1 MVEYFFLILVGML
14 IGKFISSLDHKSK
27 LVGTLQI
34 IESDELE
41 QPYIFLELND
51 EVETL
56 LDKKYVHMDIKF
68 KSQTSQK

>member
-1 MVEYFFLILVGML
+1 MIKYFVLLL
-14 IGKFISSLDHKSK
+14 IGILIGRLITLVQMNSKS
-27 LVGTLQI
+27 VGTLQV

-56 LDKKYVHMDIKF
+56 CDKKYVHMDVKW
-68 KSQTSQK
+68 KSQSQK

>member
-1 MVEYFFLILVGML
+1 MIKYLVLLL
-14 IGKFISSLDHKSK
+14 IGILIGRLITLLQMNSKSA
-27 LVGTLQI
+27 GTLQV

-56 LDKKYVHMDIKF
+56 CDKKYVHMDIKW
-68 KSQTSQK
+68 KSQSQK

>member
-1 MVEYFFLILVGML
+1 MVKYIILLL
-14 IGKFISSLDHKSK
+14 IGILLGRLVTLLQMNSKSA
-27 LVGTLQI
+27 GTLQV

-56 LDKKYVHMDIKF
+56 FDKKYVHMYVKW
-68 KSQTSQK
+68 KSQTQK

>member
-1 MVEYFFLILVGML
+1 MLKYIILLL
-14 IGKFISSLDHKSK
+14 IGILLGRLVTLLQMNSKSA
-27 LVGTLQI
+27 GTLQV

-56 LDKKYVHMDIKF
+56 FDKKYVHMDVKW
-68 KSQTSQK
+68 KSQTQK